1 MSKMKKFMSALTA
14 MTLTTVSAVSMVA
27 SAMSVSDILYEDKTV
42 GYYNVRL
49 YSDHCEILSCTDNTL
64 TEAVIPDYIEG
75 LPVTNV
81 AAKLFMDFDN
91 LTSVDFGSKSK
102 SFDGAMFV
110 NCDALTEITFP
121 EWVSSIPGNMF
132 NGCSNLKKVV
142 MTCDAEDFQSINAF
156 AFFDCTSLETVI
168 IPDDGVTI
176 GRNISDTGA
185 FAFYNC
191 DSLETISIP
200 LTKTNMLYGYQFAEC
215 DNLKEISFGIGDDI
229 SSAERYIEIM
239 YLDYNNSAFSNCTN
253 LTSITCNGVEIEFNT
268 EFVDLTDEYRYML
281 ESNEAYLTSKPT
293 TETTEAET
301 TEKVEA
307 LLTGDAN
314 CDGVVNMADAVTV
327 LLFASK
333 DEIDFSVYG
342 EQFNVDLS
350 EIAYANADVHE
361 TGNGVNAS
369 DVFVIQ
375 QYATGVI
382 ESL

>member
-1 MSKMKKFMSALTA
+1 MSKMKKFMSALTT

-27 SAMSVSDILYEDKTV
+27 NAMSVSDILYEEKTV
-42 GYYNVRL
+42 GYYNVHL
-49 YSDHCEILSCTDNTL
+49 FSDHCRILSCTDNTL

-75 LPVTNV
+75 VPVTEV
-81 AAKLFMDFDN
+81 DSKLFMDFDN

-121 EWVSSIPGNMF
+121 EWVRSIPGNMF

-142 MTCDAEDFQSINAF
+142 MTCDAEDFQSIGGF

-200 LTKTNMLYGYQFAEC
+200 LTKTSMLYGYQFAEC

-229 SSAERYIEIM
+229 SSAERYIDGM
-239 YLDYNNSAFSNCTN
+239 NLDYNNSAFSNCTN

-268 EFVDLTDEYRYML
+268 EFVELTDEYRYIW
-281 ESNEAYLTSKPT
+281 ESNEVYLTSKPT

-307 LLTGDAN
+307 LLIGDAN
-314 CDGVVNMADAVTV
+314 CDGIVNMADSVTV

-361 TGNGVNAS
+361 TGNGVNAT
-369 DVFVIQ
+369 DAYMIQ